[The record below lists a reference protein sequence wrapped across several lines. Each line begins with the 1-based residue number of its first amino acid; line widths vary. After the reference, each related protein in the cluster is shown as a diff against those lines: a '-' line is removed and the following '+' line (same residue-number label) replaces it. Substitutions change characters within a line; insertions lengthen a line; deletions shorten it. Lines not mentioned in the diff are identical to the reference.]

1 MELQELSILSYH
13 DFSVYLNQSF
23 TINFG
28 GEVVLQAEL
37 VEATELT
44 GYTPLERKP
53 FSIIFRTLQKNEYFQ
68 QGTFTVIHPKK
79 GEISLFLVPKGF
91 DKFGMNYEAVFS

>member
-13 DFSVYLNQSF
+13 DFSGYLNQLF
-23 TINFG
+23 AINFG
-28 GEVVLQAEL
+28 NDVVLQAEL

-68 QGTFTVIHPKK
+68 QGTFTVTHPEK
-79 GEISLFLVPKGF
+79 GEIALFLVPKGF
-91 DKFGMNYEAVFS
+91 DKVGMNYEAVFS